1 MNTYI
6 DSRQI
11 NLSSDTAKQVYN
23 GSFNSDCFFE
33 LFGFLLDEDDIIQT
47 QLSVQSAQIPIS
59 YYVINQYNK
68 TLRFQLG
75 TGPITIID
83 FTEGNY
89 NSTSFIDEMKKQIP
103 SLVLVFDKIT
113 GKYSFARTASFTF
126 YSSGSTC
133 FKVLGLDPEQNYSVL
148 SSPFNLTAPF
158 PCQFQGITR
167 IKIASNEFSTYSMDS
182 RNGGFGNSLST
193 LAVNS
198 ASYGIL
204 IYENSINFKP
214 TLRNKLINSFDIKLL
229 DDDDNLINFNNI
241 DWRIT
246 LQLDITRKQQHYE
259 KVFPKFSNIIQEP
272 ETPDN
277 GDADMF
283 PKGNENPKEAEDPK
297 EAEIP
302 KEAENPDILGNSL
315 GDNSGTTGD
324 DDLDFLLYQKGIY
337 Q

>member
-23 GSFNSDCFFE
+23 GSYNSNCFFE

-75 TGPITIID
+75 TGPITTIN

-89 NSTSFIDEMKKQIP
+89 NSSSFIDEMKKQIP

-113 GKYSFARTASFTF
+113 GKYSFARTASFIF
-126 YSSGSTC
+126 YAFGSTC
-133 FKVLGLDPEQNYSVL
+133 FKVLGLNPDQNYSVL
-148 SSPFNLTAPF
+148 TSPYNLVAPF

-182 RNGGFGNSLST
+182 RNGGFSNALTS

-204 IYENSINFKP
+204 IYENSSQFKP
-214 TLRNKLINSFDIKLL
+214 TLRNKIINSFDIQLL
-229 DDDDNLINFNNI
+229 DDDDNLINFNKI

-246 LQLDITRKQQHYE
+246 LQLDITRKQQHFNR
-259 KVFPKFSNIIQEP
+259 VFPKFSNIIEEP
-272 ETPDN
+272 ENQEVQPDPN
-277 GDADMF
+277 I
-283 PKGNENPKEAEDPK
+283 KEN
-297 EAEIP
+297 IP
-302 KEAENPDILGNSL
+302 EPTENIPE
-315 GDNSGTTGD
+315 TTGD